1 MIRTGRKKWE
11 YFQSCHWGTK
21 YELVW
26 FVINLGKN
34 VFCQSVTLARDIA
47 GKSCYVSKWIRCQ
60 KWKHTKLSPSNVKPQ
75 MCMYQ
80 KVELSTTYHTAFH
93 KKEIFFETFWCSL
106 VSFFCIEIGI
116 CIDGNLAVVS
126 VHVFLEVPWIFLIF
140 WYFNWIPR
148 CQRRIN
154 TSYDAY

>member
-1 MIRTGRKKWE
+1 MIRTGKKKWE

-80 KVELSTTYHTAFH
+80 NVVLSTTYTTLFSKR
-93 KKEIFFETFWCSL
+93 KKYYLRPFVVGFFL
-106 VSFFCIEIGI
+106 LNRNRNV
-116 CIDGNLAVVS
+116 AVVS